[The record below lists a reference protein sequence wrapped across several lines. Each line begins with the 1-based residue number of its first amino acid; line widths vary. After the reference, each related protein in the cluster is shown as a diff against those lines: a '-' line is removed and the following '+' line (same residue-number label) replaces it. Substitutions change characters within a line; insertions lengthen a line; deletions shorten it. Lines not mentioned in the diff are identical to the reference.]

1 MKKNKPSK
9 KINSGHG
16 QRPALPGQTKLTDR
30 DLVIAMI
37 RDDLV
42 NHRLLTG
49 LYNLGLVTELYFLNM
64 SQTVFDYMGI
74 TSKKEYDHNY
84 ERYIQLKEEVMQ
96 YDLGEGREK
105 LNALAEKI
113 YGELVTMKFMQ
124 QA

>member
-1 MKKNKPSK
+1 MKKNKPTK
-9 KINSGHG
+9 KADSGRG
-16 QRPALPGQTKLTDR
+16 QRPELSGRGRLTDR
-30 DLVIAMI
+30 ELVIAMI

-49 LYNLGLVTELYFLNM
+49 LYDLGLVTELYFLNM

-74 TSKKEYDHNY
+74 SSKTENDRNY

-96 YDLGEGREK
+96 FDLSEGREE

-113 YGELVTMKFMQ
+113 YGELVTMKFTQ
-124 QA
+124 QE